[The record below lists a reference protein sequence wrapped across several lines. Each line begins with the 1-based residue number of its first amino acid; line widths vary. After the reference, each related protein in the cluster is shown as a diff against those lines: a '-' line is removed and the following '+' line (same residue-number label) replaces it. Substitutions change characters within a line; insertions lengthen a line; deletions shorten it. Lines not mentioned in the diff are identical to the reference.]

1 MISNITENKV
11 ENNNENITVDS
22 KIQSKNENIRYI
34 EMFILKLIG
43 CVVFLYVIFFL
54 IFGLHVEKNNDML
67 PKICAGDICLYY
79 RIGDEYIGNAVVVY
93 KKNGKESTGRVVAVP
108 GDVIN
113 VTEAGTVEINGNQ
126 IMESEIYYDTTPYD
140 FEKSS
145 NANVVVNYPVTLG
158 ENEYFIL
165 GDYRTASKDSRVY
178 GPIKTDDIK
187 GEVILVLR
195 RKNL

>member
-22 KIQSKNENIRYI
+22 KTQSKNENIRYI
-34 EMFILKLIG
+34 EIFILKLIG

-79 RIGDEYIGNAVVVY
+79 RIGDEYIGNAAVVY
-93 KKNGKESTGRVVAVP
+93 EKNGKESTGRVVAVP

-140 FEKSS
+140 FENSS

>member
-22 KIQSKNENIRYI
+22 KTQSKNENIRYI
-34 EMFILKLIG
+34 EIFILKIIG

-79 RIGDEYIGNAVVVY
+79 RIGDEYIGNAAVVY
-93 KKNGKESTGRVVAVP
+93 EKNGKESTGRVVAVP
-108 GDVIN
+108 GDVIS

-140 FEKSS
+140 FENSS

-165 GDYRTASKDSRVY
+165 GDYRTASKDSRFY

>member
-22 KIQSKNENIRYI
+22 KTQSKNENIRYI
-34 EMFILKLIG
+34 EIFILKLIG

-140 FEKSS
+140 FENSR

>member
-11 ENNNENITVDS
+11 ENNDENITVDS

-67 PKICAGDICLYY
+67 PKIWAGAIYLNY
-79 RIGDEYIGNAVVVY
+79 RIGDKYIGNAVVVY
-93 KKNGKESTGRVVAVP
+93 KKNGKESTGRVVAGP

-140 FEKSS
+140 FENSGNS
-145 NANVVVNYPVTLG
+145 NVVVNYPVTLG
-158 ENEYFIL
+158 ENEYFVL

>member
-1 MISNITENKV
+1 
-11 ENNNENITVDS
+11 
-22 KIQSKNENIRYI
+22 
-34 EMFILKLIG
+34 
-43 CVVFLYVIFFL
+43 
-54 IFGLHVEKNNDML
+54 ML

-140 FEKSS
+140 FENSS

>member
-11 ENNNENITVDS
+11 ENNNENITEDS

-140 FEKSS
+140 FENSGNS
-145 NANVVVNYPVTLG
+145 NVVVNYPVTLG
-158 ENEYFIL
+158 ENEYFVL

>member
-34 EMFILKLIG
+34 EMFILKLMG

-79 RIGDEYIGNAVVVY
+79 RIGDEYIGNAAVVY
-93 KKNGKESTGRVVAVP
+93 EKNGKESTGRVVAVP

>member
-22 KIQSKNENIRYI
+22 KTQSKNENIRYI

-79 RIGDEYIGNAVVVY
+79 RIGDEYIGNAAVVY
-93 KKNGKESTGRVVAVP
+93 EKNGKESTGRVVAVP

>member
-22 KIQSKNENIRYI
+22 KIESKNENIRYI

-140 FEKSS
+140 FENSS

>member
-22 KIQSKNENIRYI
+22 ETQSKNENIRYI
-34 EMFILKLIG
+34 EIFILKLIG

-79 RIGDEYIGNAVVVY
+79 RIGDEYIGNAAVVY
-93 KKNGKESTGRVVAVP
+93 EKNGKESTGRVVAVP
-108 GDVIN
+108 GDVIS

-140 FEKSS
+140 FENSS

-165 GDYRTASKDSRVY
+165 GDYRTASKDSRFY

>member
-22 KIQSKNENIRYI
+22 KTQSKNENIRYI
-34 EMFILKLIG
+34 EIFILKLIG

>member
-140 FEKSS
+140 FENSS

-165 GDYRTASKDSRVY
+165 GDYRTASKDSRFY

>member
-22 KIQSKNENIRYI
+22 KTQSKNENIRYI
-34 EMFILKLIG
+34 EIFILKLIG

-79 RIGDEYIGNAVVVY
+79 RIGDEYIGNAAVVY
-93 KKNGKESTGRVVAVP
+93 EKNGKESTGRVVAVP

>member
-22 KIQSKNENIRYI
+22 KTQSKNENIRYI
-34 EMFILKLIG
+34 EIFILKLIG

-79 RIGDEYIGNAVVVY
+79 RIGDEYIGNAAVVY
-93 KKNGKESTGRVVAVP
+93 EKNGKESTGRVVAVP
-108 GDVIN
+108 GDVIS

-140 FEKSS
+140 FENSS

-165 GDYRTASKDSRVY
+165 GDYRTASKDSRFY

>member
-22 KIQSKNENIRYI
+22 KTQSKNENIRYI
-34 EMFILKLIG
+34 EMFILKLMG

-79 RIGDEYIGNAVVVY
+79 RIGDEYIGNAAVVY
-93 KKNGKESTGRVVAVP
+93 EKNGKESTGRVVAVP

>member
-67 PKICAGDICLYY
+67 VCI
-79 RIGDEYIGNAVVVY
+79 
-93 KKNGKESTGRVVAVP
+93 
-108 GDVIN
+108 
-113 VTEAGTVEINGNQ
+113 TV
-126 IMESEIYYDTTPYD
+126 
-140 FEKSS
+140 
-145 NANVVVNYPVTLG
+145 
-158 ENEYFIL
+158 
-165 GDYRTASKDSRVY
+165 
-178 GPIKTDDIK
+178 
-187 GEVILVLR
+187 
-195 RKNL
+195 

>member
-22 KIQSKNENIRYI
+22 KTQSKNENIRYI

-140 FEKSS
+140 FENSS

>member
-1 MISNITENKV
+1 MSDNNAENKV
-11 ENNNENITVDS
+11 EDVNKSLKVDS
-22 KIQSKNENIRYI
+22 KEQNKKENIKYI
-34 EMFILKLIG
+34 EIFILKLVG
-43 CVVFLYVIFFL
+43 CVAFLYVIFFL
-54 IFGLHVEKNNDML
+54 IFGLHVEKSNDML

-79 RIGDEYIGNAVVVY
+79 RIGDNYIGNAVVVY
-93 KKNGKESTGRVVAVP
+93 KKNGVESTGRVVAVP

-140 FEKSS
+140 FENSGNS
-145 NANVVVNYPVTLG
+145 NVVVNYPVTLG
-158 ENEYFIL
+158 ENEYFVL

>member
-165 GDYRTASKDSRVY
+165 GDYRTASKDSRFY

>member
-22 KIQSKNENIRYI
+22 KTQSKNENIRYI
-34 EMFILKLIG
+34 EIFILKLIG

-79 RIGDEYIGNAVVVY
+79 RIGDEYIGNAAVVY
-93 KKNGKESTGRVVAVP
+93 EKNGKESTGRVVAVP

-140 FEKSS
+140 FENSGNS
-145 NANVVVNYPVTLG
+145 NVVVNYPVTLG
-158 ENEYFIL
+158 ENEYFVL

>member
-11 ENNNENITVDS
+11 ENNNENITEDS

-34 EMFILKLIG
+34 EIFILKLIG

-79 RIGDEYIGNAVVVY
+79 RIGDEYIGNAAVVY
-93 KKNGKESTGRVVAVP
+93 EKNGKESTGRVVAVP
-108 GDVIN
+108 GDVIS

-140 FEKSS
+140 FENSS

-165 GDYRTASKDSRVY
+165 GDYRTASKDSRFY

>member
-1 MISNITENKV
+1 MISNITENEV

-34 EMFILKLIG
+34 EIFILKIIG

-79 RIGDEYIGNAVVVY
+79 RIGDEYIGNAAVVY
-93 KKNGKESTGRVVAVP
+93 EKNGKESTGRVVAVT

-140 FEKSS
+140 FENSS

>member
-22 KIQSKNENIRYI
+22 KIESKNENIRYI

-54 IFGLHVEKNNDML
+54 IFGFHVEKNNDML

-140 FEKSS
+140 FENSS

>member
-22 KIQSKNENIRYI
+22 KTQSKNENIRYI

>member
-108 GDVIN
+108 GDVIS

>member
-140 FEKSS
+140 FENSS

>member
-22 KIQSKNENIRYI
+22 KTQSKNENIRYI
-34 EMFILKLIG
+34 EIFILKLIG

-79 RIGDEYIGNAVVVY
+79 RIGDEYIGNAAVVY
-93 KKNGKESTGRVVAVP
+93 EKNGKESTGRVVAVP
-108 GDVIN
+108 GDVIS

-140 FEKSS
+140 FENSS

>member
-22 KIQSKNENIRYI
+22 KIESKNENIRYI

-140 FEKSS
+140 FENSS

-165 GDYRTASKDSRVY
+165 GDYRTASKDSRFY

>member
-1 MISNITENKV
+1 MISNITENEV

-34 EMFILKLIG
+34 EIFILKIIG

-79 RIGDEYIGNAVVVY
+79 RIGDEYIGNAAVVY
-93 KKNGKESTGRVVAVP
+93 EKNGKESTGRVVAVP

-140 FEKSS
+140 FENSS

>member
-1 MISNITENKV
+1 MSDNNAENKV
-11 ENNNENITVDS
+11 EDVNKSLKVDS
-22 KIQSKNENIRYI
+22 KEQNKKENIKYI
-34 EMFILKLIG
+34 EIFILKLVG
-43 CVVFLYVIFFL
+43 CVAFLYVIFFL
-54 IFGLHVEKNNDML
+54 IFGLHVEKSNDML

-79 RIGDEYIGNAVVVY
+79 RIGDEYIGNAAVVY
-93 KKNGKESTGRVVAVP
+93 EKNGKESTGRVVAVP
-108 GDVIN
+108 GDVIS

-140 FEKSS
+140 FENSS

>member
-22 KIQSKNENIRYI
+22 KTQSKNENIRYI
-34 EMFILKLIG
+34 EIFILKLIG

-140 FEKSS
+140 FENSS

>member
-11 ENNNENITVDS
+11 EKNNENITEDS

-34 EMFILKLIG
+34 EIFILKLIG

-79 RIGDEYIGNAVVVY
+79 RIGDEYIGNAAVVY
-93 KKNGKESTGRVVAVP
+93 EKNGKESTGRVVAVP
-108 GDVIN
+108 GDVIS

-140 FEKSS
+140 FENSS

-165 GDYRTASKDSRVY
+165 GDYRTASKDSRFY